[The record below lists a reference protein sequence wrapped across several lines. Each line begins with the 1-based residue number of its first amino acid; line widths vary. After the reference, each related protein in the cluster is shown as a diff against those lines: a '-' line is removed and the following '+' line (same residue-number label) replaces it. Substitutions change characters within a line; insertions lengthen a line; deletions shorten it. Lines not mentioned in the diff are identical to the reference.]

1 MDHQENH
8 IWQKRI
14 TDYEASGV
22 SVAEFAK
29 AHNLSV
35 HQFYYWKNKL
45 IKTEST
51 PEPTPKARDTKNLI
65 KVIPI
70 IPSSQNLPD
79 PQWLAS
85 FIKALYEIH

>member
-1 MDHQENH
+1 MDHQEPL

-14 TDYEASGV
+14 TEYETSGV
-22 SVAEFAK
+22 TAAEFAK

-45 IKTEST
+45 TKSEVI
-51 PEPTPKARDTKNLI
+51 PGPNPKASDTKNLI
-65 KVIPI
+65 KVIPV

-85 FIKALYEIH
+85 FIKALYEIT